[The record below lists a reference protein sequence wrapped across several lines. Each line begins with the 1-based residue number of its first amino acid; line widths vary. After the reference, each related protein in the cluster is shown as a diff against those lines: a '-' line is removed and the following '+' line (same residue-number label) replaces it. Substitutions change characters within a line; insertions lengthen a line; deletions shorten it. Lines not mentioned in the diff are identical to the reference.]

1 MLAVGRNPSQ
11 NKQIL
16 STAFHLLGQ
25 MFHVIEVLFFMLGL
39 TKKLLTKLN
48 LVTNETKNAQLS
60 KQLV

>member
-1 MLAVGRNPSQ
+1 
-11 NKQIL
+11 
-16 STAFHLLGQ
+16 
-25 MFHVIEVLFFMLGL
+25 MLGL